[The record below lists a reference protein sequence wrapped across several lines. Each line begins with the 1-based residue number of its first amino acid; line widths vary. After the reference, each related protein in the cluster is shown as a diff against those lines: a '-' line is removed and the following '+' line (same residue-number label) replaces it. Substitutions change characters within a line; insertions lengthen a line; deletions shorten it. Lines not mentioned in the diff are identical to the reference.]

1 MNLPDRH
8 LLLGMTL
15 GALCATGLAAIGPG
29 MVLQAFGDEFKT
41 VNGVDPSSLVRF
53 EERDYVVNYDDWVA
67 TDPLST
73 TRVKKVEAGKVS
85 YVTITTTATG
95 TYSTDAMFSNHVQYP
110 GISVEQAPGNDWY
123 NRFSYWSG
131 GSWFNFGSR
140 AGKSFFYLRSGDT
153 AISRRGDVTC
163 VSGQT
168 FRVC

>member
-15 GALCATGLAAIGPG
+15 GAICATAIAAIGPG
-29 MVLQAFGDEFKT
+29 MVFEALADEFAPS
-41 VNGVDPSSLVRF
+41 GVDAASLVKF
-53 EERDYVVNYDDWVA
+53 EGQDYVVDYDDWVA

-73 TRVKKVEAGKVS
+73 VRVKKVEAGKVS

-110 GISVEQAPGNDWY
+110 GISVEEDSSEIY

-131 GSWFNFGSR
+131 GKWFSFGTIY
-140 AGKSFFYLRSGDT
+140 GNSFFNYRSDNVG
-153 AISRRGDVTC
+153 ISRWGNTTC
-163 VSGQT
+163 VSGNGY
-168 FRVC
+168 RIC

>member
-15 GALCATGLAAIGPG
+15 GAVCATALAAIGPG
-29 MVLQAFGDEFKT
+29 MVFEALADEFAPS
-41 VNGVDPSSLVRF
+41 GVDASSLVKF
-53 EERDYVVNYDDWVA
+53 EGQDYVVDYDDWVA

-73 TRVKKVEAGKVS
+73 VRVKKVEAGKVS

-110 GISVEQAPGNDWY
+110 GISVEEDPSDTY

-131 GSWFNFGSR
+131 GRWFSFGT
-140 AGKSFFYLRSGDT
+140 AYGDSFFYYRDRNVG
-153 AISRRGDVTC
+153 ISRRGNTTC
-163 VSGQT
+163 VSGNGY
-168 FRVC
+168 RLC